1 MTWRGD
7 VVRSTGAIDFFIS
20 YSPTDERWA
29 TWIAWELEL
38 AGYRTMLQAWDFV
51 AGTNFIDFMDRG
63 IRESTAVI
71 AVLSRSYIRSRYG
84 RLEWQAALRSSPE
97 RPESRLIT
105 VRVEDF
111 QIEGLLATITFVD
124 LVGVA
129 DPVEARQRLLQRI
142 GEAMNGRAKPQ
153 AQPAFP
159 PSRTARPT
167 PVPGERPPA
176 VTRHAARLHNRPHA
190 NYPPA
195 RPGTYGPGT
204 EVTFL
209 HLAGVRFSRTG
220 AAMAGRHHRKE
231 LLHELEVAL
240 DHLRRERESPV
251 HGLLVGGDLT
261 ASGGIREFDEALS
274 FLVGLRRILG
284 IPLDHVAI
292 VPGSSDVTKAACRAY
307 FANCE
312 ADEVEPEVPYWP
324 KWRHYQRFFADF
336 YDGLDGPAFSP
347 QQPWTL
353 FEMTDLQVV
362 VAGLNSTI
370 AESHLDEDHYG
381 WIGRSQ
387 ALWFAR
393 HLRGYADGGWSRLG
407 LVRHPPAASGR
418 DMDVLRDAD
427 TFDELVAPLLD
438 VVPSPPAD
446 CQARLLTL
454 RTNPQAGEERV
465 RERDL
470 PIGLRQRLPRAST
483 TDAPGPG

>member
-1 MTWRGD
+1 
-7 VVRSTGAIDFFIS
+7 
-20 YSPTDERWA
+20 
-29 TWIAWELEL
+29 
-38 AGYRTMLQAWDFV
+38 MLQAWDFV

-63 IRESTAVI
+63 VRESTAVI
-71 AVLSRSYIRSRYG
+71 AVLSRSYVRSRYG

-124 LVGVA
+124 LAGVG

-142 GEAMNGRAKPQ
+142 GEAVNGRAKP
-153 AQPAFP
+153 ADQPAFP
-159 PSRTARPT
+159 PSRTVPPA
-167 PVPGERPPA
+167 PVSSGHPPA
-176 VTRHAARLHNRPHA
+176 VARHTARLRNRPHVS
-190 NYPPA
+190 YPPA
-195 RPGTYGPGT
+195 RPETYEPRT

-209 HLAGVRFSRTG
+209 HLTGVRFSRTG
-220 AAMAGRHHRKE
+220 MTMAGQHHRKE
-231 LLHELEVAL
+231 LLHELEAAL
-240 DHLRRERESPV
+240 DRLRRERESPV
-251 HGLLVGGDLT
+251 QGLLVGGDLT

-274 FLVGLRRILG
+274 FLVELRRILG

-336 YDGLDGPAFSP
+336 YDGLDGPAFTP

-393 HLRGYADGGWSRLG
+393 HLRAYADGGWARLG
-407 LVRHPPAASGR
+407 LVRHPPTASGP
-418 DMDVLRDAD
+418 DTDVLRDGD

-438 VVPSPPAD
+438 AVPRPLVD
-446 CQARLLTL
+446 GRVRLLTV
-454 RTNPQAGEERV
+454 RTAPQVGEDRAC
-465 RERDL
+465 ERDL
-470 PIGLRQRLPRAST
+470 PVGLRRRPPGTSTVRGTGRA
-483 TDAPGPG
+483 